1 MTLYECHCVIVT
13 LFAKSIALRGWLEGL
28 VLLGLRGVLRAIAL
42 LLHFWRILLR
52 YYYTF
57 LEGRNVRGKW
67 RPQRRFCVETRRAP
81 SLPLVAPPLG
91 FPRYRAKGV
100 ANARPGERRTE
111 RAGPEGQTFHGH
123 ETPLRSDGWRSAFPR
138 KRQGAKRRAA
148 VAVSGEAAERPMEPE
163 AVRAHPRVFAVQ
175 EASVERS
182 LGLLGTAA
190 EEGDED
196 DRA

>member
-1 MTLYECHCVIVT
+1 MTHYECHCVIVT

-57 LEGRNVRGKW
+57 WEGRNVRGKW
-67 RPQRRFCVETRRAP
+67 RPQRRFCVETLRAP

-100 ANARPGERRTE
+100 ANARPGERSVQAQRAKPSTATKRPCEATDGVPEKATRRETE
-111 RAGPEGQTFHGH
+111 GGGRGQR
-123 ETPLRSDGWRSAFPR
+123 RS
-138 KRQGAKRRAA
+138 RRATDGA
-148 VAVSGEAAERPMEPE
+148 RSGSRPPSRLCGSKSEC
-163 AVRAHPRVFAVQ
+163 
-175 EASVERS
+175 
-182 LGLLGTAA
+182 G
-190 EEGDED
+190 EELRLVGYG
-196 DRA
+196 R

>member
-1 MTLYECHCVIVT
+1 MTHYECHCVIVT

-42 LLHFWRILLR
+42 LLHFSRILLR

-57 LEGRNVRGKW
+57 WEGRDVRGKW

-123 ETPLRSDGWRSAFPR
+123 GTPLRGDGRGGGSSVTAKTQGEARTASGSIGRSA
-138 KRQGAKRRAA
+138 
-148 VAVSGEAAERPMEPE
+148 
-163 AVRAHPRVFAVQ
+163 
-175 EASVERS
+175 ASP
-182 LGLLGTAA
+182 LTATAA
-190 EEGDED
+190 LRFAPCGLC
-196 DRA
+196 

>member
-57 LEGRNVRGKW
+57 WEGLGQGKFYRKDGFAW
-67 RPQRRFCVETRRAP
+67 KPCGLHRTLWSRRPWDFHAIAP
-81 SLPLVAPPLG
+81 KGWLTPAPE
-91 FPRYRAKGV
+91 
-100 ANARPGERRTE
+100 NGERSVQARRDKPSTATE

-123 ETPLRSDGWRSAFPR
+123 ETPLRGDGWRFR
-138 KRQGAKRRAA
+138 
-148 VAVSGEAAERPMEPE
+148 
-163 AVRAHPRVFAVQ
+163 
-175 EASVERS
+175 
-182 LGLLGTAA
+182 
-190 EEGDED
+190 EGDKARNGGRRSRSAAKPLS
-196 DRA
+196 DRWSPKRFAPTLASLRFKKRVWRGA